1 MFDWSIIT
9 GFNFEGSLYL
19 LLITSAITILL
30 SLLLV
35 FTYERTTTPVVRSF
49 SFVQSLVLMAI
60 VTATIMQSI
69 GDSLALSFGVFGA
82 LAIIRFRTVFSDMRD
97 VAFIFAAMG
106 VGIACGV
113 QAYLNGAIGTI
124 VFCLMVF
131 ALRYSQF
138 SPKHNI
144 KANIRFETNES
155 AEALSSFEKVLS
167 NYGHHITMAR
177 YRFIPETEKGAS
189 HEYEYN
195 CIVHK
200 LDSGNELND
209 DLRKLNKLKITRLV
223 ISDYSFLANN

>member
-1 MFDWSIIT
+1 
-9 GFNFEGSLYL
+9 
-19 LLITSAITILL
+19 
-30 SLLLV
+30 
-35 FTYERTTTPVVRSF
+35 
-49 SFVQSLVLMAI
+49 MAI

-82 LAIIRFRTVFSDMRD
+82 LAIIRFRTMFSDMRD

-131 ALRYSQF
+131 ALKYSQF
-138 SPKHNI
+138 SPKHNV
-144 KANIRFETNES
+144 KANIRFQTNERN
-155 AEALSSFEKVLS
+155 EARSVFENALA
-167 NYGHHITMAR
+167 NYGHHITLAR
-177 YRFIPETEKGAS
+177 YRLVPEAETGFT

-195 CIVHK
+195 CLVHN
-200 LDSGNELND
+200 LNSGNLLNEELKKIND
-209 DLRKLNKLKITRLV
+209 LKITRLV